1 MKSSKILI
9 YLLLFCFI
17 NLSLQAKTITDMSYT
32 KVEIPDKIEKVFGSA
47 PPTTYLISL
56 FNPNILVG
64 HNFPVYNINNFASKE
79 YVGEYFMNLP
89 ILGGW
94 QGNQKGASIEKLLS
108 LNTQVIF
115 SWQNDFLL
123 KKVENSLKNINIPVV
138 MVDADNLEKMP
149 ETFKFLGE
157 VLNDEKRGEELSL
170 YAKNSIS
177 YIKSITENISDKE
190 QKSFYYAEGN
200 EGLQSDCTYSF
211 HTTPFRF
218 IKAKNIYMCAQK
230 DTMGMESINFETILN
245 ADPDFI
251 IVQSPKFYKK
261 IFIDEKWKILK
272 AVKNRNVYLVPRVP
286 FNWIDRPPSFMRLIA
301 IHWLSKI
308 FYPNRYTKDINEEIK
323 DFYKLFFNKEL
334 NTIEL
339 QSIIKEAF

>member
-1 MKSSKILI
+1 MKNSKILI
-9 YLLLFCFI
+9 YFLLFCFV
-17 NLSLQAKTITDMSYT
+17 NLSLQAKTVIDMSNT
-32 KVEIPDKIEKVFGSA
+32 KVEIPDKIEKAFGSA

-64 HNFPVYNINNFASKE
+64 HNFPAYNMNNFTSKE

-94 QGNQKGASIEKLLS
+94 QGNQKGANIEKLLS

-123 KKVENSLKNINIPVV
+123 KKVEKSLRNINIPIL
-138 MVDADNLEKMP
+138 MIDADNLEKMP

-157 VLNDEKRGEELSL
+157 GLNDEKRGEELSS
-170 YAKNSIS
+170 YAKDSLL
-177 YIKSITENISDKE
+177 YITSITENIKDKE

-218 IKAKNIYMCAQK
+218 VKAKNIYECDQK
-230 DTMGMESINFETILN
+230 DTMGMESMNFETILKAN
-245 ADPDFI
+245 PDFI
-251 IVQSPKFYKK
+251 IIQSPKFYKK
-261 IFIDEKWKILK
+261 IFSDEKWKLLK
-272 AVKNRNVYLVPRVP
+272 AVKNRNVYLAPRIP
-286 FNWIDRPPSFMRLIA
+286 FNWIDRPPSFMRLLA
-301 IHWLSKI
+301 IHWLTKI

-323 DFYKLFFNKEL
+323 KFYKIFFHKEL
-334 NTIEL
+334 NKQEL
-339 QSIIKEAF
+339 KDITKGAF